1 MIHGKRILAIITAR
15 GGSKGIPGK
24 NIRPL
29 AGKPLIGWTI
39 EAARQSQYVD
49 RVIVSSDSAEI
60 LKTSR
65 TFGADTP
72 FVRPAHLATD
82 LAKQED
88 ALLHA
93 MRFVEQEEGRG
104 YDYMMLLIPT
114 HPLRDAAE
122 IDAVVEALA
131 GNPKARSILTVV
143 ECQHHPLFANEL
155 SADRAMKDFIA
166 PELRTKNRQELPTYY
181 QLSASVCLIEWQH
194 FIDHE
199 TVQTDE
205 TYAYVTS
212 AERGLDIDNLM
223 DFHLAEFYMR
233 QRLAARNDAS

>member
-1 MIHGKRILAIITAR
+1 VIHGKRILAIITAR

-39 EAARQSQYVD
+39 EAARQSQYID

-60 LKTSR
+60 LDVSR
-65 TFGADTP
+65 QFGAETP
-72 FVRPAHLATD
+72 FARPAYLATD

-93 MRFVEQEEGRG
+93 MHFVEQEEGRG

-122 IDAVVEALA
+122 IDAVVETMAA
-131 GNPKARSILTVV
+131 NPKARSVLTVI
-143 ECQHHPLFANEL
+143 ECQHHPLFSNKL
-155 SADRAMKDFIA
+155 PADRSMKDFIA

-199 TVQTDE
+199 TVQTDD
-205 TYAYVTS
+205 TYAHLTTV
-212 AERGLDIDNLM
+212 ERGLDIDNLI
-223 DFHLAEFYMR
+223 DFDLAELYMHK
-233 QRLAARNDAS
+233 RLAGGRS